1 MRIYR
6 LTDSMI
12 NRIAAG
18 EVVERP
24 ASAVKELIENAVDA
38 GATRIEL
45 VTAGG
50 GKRLIRVTDDGTG
63 MTSGELRLAV
73 ERHCTSKLTEDLLDI
88 RTLGFRGEALPSIG
102 SVARLFIRSRAAGS
116 GEAWAIEVDNGLMA
130 EPLPAALSKGTV
142 VEVRD
147 LFQRVPARL
156 KFMKTDRAE
165 SAAIT
170 DIFKRMALA
179 FPQVHFVASGEDR
192 TSLDFPRANSTTR
205 IAQVLGSEF
214 ADNAVEIDAERE
226 GVSLAGL
233 ISLPTY
239 NRGNALNQFFFVN
252 GRPVRDKQLMGALKG
267 AYSDFLPR
275 DRHPV
280 AVLFIMLSSQ
290 EVDVNVHPAKADVRF
305 RDPGLVRALLVGS
318 IRRAISEGDLR
329 ASTVGAA
336 GMAAGFRP
344 GDTAISARALVGAGL
359 RPSAPAAFASQ
370 WNAPQGFAEP
380 KRADGH
386 PDGFGEEQSVFH
398 GVSMPSGKAAEA
410 VAPETANGFPLGAA
424 RCQVHENY
432 IIAQTE
438 KGLVIVDQHAAHER
452 IVYEALKKGLERG
465 VASQVLLIPEIV
477 DLPEE
482 DAAKLLEAAP
492 DLARLGFVIEPFGP
506 GAISVRET
514 PAMLGEVNAIQLARD
529 LADEL
534 GEWGTADGLENRLFH
549 VAATMACHGS
559 VRSGRALKSD
569 EMNALLRQ
577 MENTPNAG
585 QCNHGRPTF
594 VELGLKDIERLFGR

>member
-1 MRIYR
+1 MRIHR

-102 SVARLFIRSRAAGS
+102 SVARLSIRSRAAGS

-179 FPQVHFVASGEDR
+179 FPKVQFVASGEDR
-192 TSLDFPRANSTTR
+192 TSLDFPRANSATR

-214 ADNAVEIDAERE
+214 ADNGVEIDAERE

-275 DRHPV
+275 DRYPV
-280 AVLFIMLSSQ
+280 AVLFISLSSE

-329 ASTVGAA
+329 ASTAGAA
-336 GMAAGFRP
+336 GMAAAFRP

-359 RPSAPAAFASQ
+359 RPSASAAFASQ
-370 WNAPQGFAEP
+370 WNAPQRFAEP
-380 KRADGH
+380 KRDDGH
-386 PDGFGEEQSVFH
+386 PDDFGEDQSVFH
-398 GVSMPSGKAAEA
+398 GVSTPSGKAAEA
-410 VAPETANGFPLGAA
+410 VAPETANGFLLGAA

-477 DLPEE
+477 NLPEE

-506 GAISVRET
+506 GAIAVRET

-559 VRSGRALKSD
+559 VRSGRALKPD